1 MRFPTLA
8 STWGAREGS
17 PKAADKALSSQ
28 AADKLQEKP
37 TKGMV
42 WRSKMNYLN
51 REKGKFAPGLD
62 LQLLPSFLH
71 RVRDADTDSS
81 VDLWLQGELSYY
93 HGWFM
98 VVGCNVRAFFS
109 GRLRPVFTADAAH
122 CRGVEKG
129 MLFGFHAFG
138 PEDELITLA
147 VAHSLGEDEA
157 TWAWFFRNVCAS
169 LPGLCDMDCHLIT
182 DGEKG
187 LSNAVRDV
195 LPKAY
200 HAECAFHR
208 SLKLSHHTT
217 TRPLFLKM
225 ACAYTLD
232 DYKILRERLEQFA
245 TPESIA
251 TIDAVPPNLFC
262 LAHMPSTEEEAER
275 HWYDCANNACQFS
288 SQHYDSGVQFDLDY
302 LKGSLLEAT
311 FLLPLEEQR
320 AKAQRVLLPRWIRTP
335 LEMPLLFNLL

>member
-1 MRFPTLA
+1 MQTQTVLSTFGCKVSLA
-8 STWGAREGS
+8 IITAGLWWLAVMCEHFCLDDF
-17 PKAADKALSSQ
+17 AQYSQ
-28 AADKLQEKP
+28 Q
-37 TKGMV
+37 M
-42 WRSKMNYLN
+42 
-51 REKGKFAPGLD
+51 
-62 LQLLPSFLH
+62 QL
-71 RVRDADTDSS
+71 
-81 VDLWLQGELSYY
+81 
-93 HGWFM
+93 
-98 VVGCNVRAFFS
+98 
-109 GRLRPVFTADAAH
+109 
-122 CRGVEKG
+122 
-129 MLFGFHAFG
+129 HAFG

-187 LSNAVRDV
+187 LSNAARDV

-251 TIDAVPPNLFC
+251 TIDAVPPNLFALHTC
-262 LAHMPSTEEEAER
+262 QVPKRKPSAIGMTALIMLANSALSTMTAV
-275 HWYDCANNACQFS
+275 C
-288 SQHYDSGVQFDLDY
+288 
-302 LKGSLLEAT
+302 SLI
-311 FLLPLEEQR
+311 
-320 AKAQRVLLPRWIRTP
+320 WIT
-335 LEMPLLFNLL
+335 